1 MSPRGQPPG
10 EAGAGRLGPVTS
22 QPARTTRGATA
33 LALGGAVSIGAMTAI
48 QARVNGQLGVRLDNG
63 ILAGFVSFAVGLVL
77 LCFPVL
83 LTGSGRAALGRLWRG
98 VRTRHVP
105 WWMLVGGACGALTVS
120 TQGLVAGILG
130 VALFTVGVVAGQT
143 LHSLLLDRTGIGPAG
158 VVAITPGRILGG
170 LFALV
175 AVGVS
180 LSGDVLSRAPLWML
194 VLPFLTGAGIAFQ
207 SAVNGRLGQRIASP
221 LGATFMSFIGGVIV
235 LALCAGTSILVT
247 GPPAPFPSALSGD
260 VWLYLGGLLGAVYI
274 LLGVV
279 IVARTG
285 VLLMGLGAVLG
296 QLVVSVLIDV
306 IWPPAAG
313 PAPWQV
319 AVMVLAAVL
328 SVLVALPWR
337 IHRRPRIGH
346 GSGAH

>member
-1 MSPRGQPPG
+1 M
-10 EAGAGRLGPVTS
+10 
-22 QPARTTRGATA
+22 
-33 LALGGAVSIGAMTAI
+33 LALGGAVAIGAMTAI
-48 QARVNGQLGVRLDNG
+48 QARVNGQLGVRVDNG
-63 ILAGFVSFAVGLVL
+63 ILAGWVSFAVGLL
-77 LCFPVL
+77 LLSFPVL
-83 LTGSGRAALGRLWRG
+83 LRGAGRAALGRVWRG
-98 VRTRHVP
+98 VRTGRVP
-105 WWMLVGGACGALTVS
+105 WWMLLGGACGALTVS

-143 LHSLLLDRTGIGPAG
+143 LHGLLLDRVGFGPAG
-158 VVAITPGRILGG
+158 VVAITPGRLIGG
-170 LFALV
+170 LCALV
-175 AVGVS
+175 AVGFS
-180 LSGDVLSRAPLWML
+180 LGGDVLAHAPLWML

-221 LGATFMSFIGGVIV
+221 LGATYMSFLGGVVV
-235 LALCAGTSILVT
+235 LSISVGVSLLAP
-247 GPPAPFPSALSGD
+247 GPFPTAFPGD
-260 VWLYLGGLLGAVYI
+260 LWLYLGGLLGATYI

-313 PAPWQV
+313 PAVWQV
-319 AVMVLAAVL
+319 VGMVLAAGL

-337 IHRRPRIGH
+337 RRGHAPRRAAVAVQAGRAPRIGPGGRG
-346 GSGAH
+346 GSGSGV

>member
-1 MSPRGQPPG
+1 MTDPQTSG
-10 EAGAGRLGPVTS
+10 GRRASLL
-22 QPARTTRGATA
+22 A
-33 LALGGAVSIGAMTAI
+33 LAGAVSIGAMTAI
-48 QARVNGQLGVRLDNG
+48 QARVNGQLGVRIDNG

-77 LCFPVL
+77 LCVPVL
-83 LTGSGRAALGRLWRG
+83 LTRSGRAGLGRLWSG
-98 VRTRHVP
+98 IRTRRVP

-120 TQGLVAGILG
+120 TQGLVAGVLG

-143 LHSLLLDRTGIGPAG
+143 LHGLLLDRLGFGPAG
-158 VVAITPGRILGG
+158 VVAVTPGRLLGG
-170 LFALV
+170 LCALV

-180 LSGDVLSRAPLWML
+180 LGGDVLARAPLWML
-194 VLPFLTGAGIAFQ
+194 VLPLLTGAGIAFQ

-221 LGATFMSFIGGVIV
+221 LGATFMSFVGGVAV
-235 LALCAGTSILVT
+235 LAIAAIASMLVT
-247 GPPAPFPSALSGD
+247 GPPAAFPAAFPGNL
-260 VWLYLGGLLGAVYI
+260 WLYLGGLLGASYI

-296 QLVVSVLIDV
+296 QLVVSVLIDAL
-306 IWPPAAG
+306 WPPASG
-313 PAPWQV
+313 PAAWQV

-337 IHRRPRIGH
+337 TRAHR
-346 GSGAH
+346 GAAPLADPLSPAGR

>member
-1 MSPRGQPPG
+1 M
-10 EAGAGRLGPVTS
+10 
-22 QPARTTRGATA
+22 TA
-33 LALGGAVSIGAMTAI
+33 PTPKQRRGGAVLAIGGAVAIGAMTAI

-63 ILAGFVSFAVGLVL
+63 ILAGWVSFAVGLL
-77 LCFPVL
+77 LLSFPVL
-83 LTGSGRAALGRLWRG
+83 LTRSGRAALGRLWRG
-98 VRTRHVP
+98 IRSGGVP
-105 WWMLVGGACGALTVS
+105 WWMLLGGACGALTVS
-120 TQGLVAGILG
+120 TQGLVAGVLG

-143 LHSLLLDRTGIGPAG
+143 LHGLLLDRAGFGPAG
-158 VVAITPGRILGG
+158 IVAITPGRLLGG
-170 LFALV
+170 ACALV

-180 LSGDVLSRAPLWML
+180 LGGDVLSRAPLWML

-221 LGATFMSFIGGVIV
+221 LGATYMSFLGGVLV
-235 LALCAGTSILVT
+235 LSVSVGVSLLVT
-247 GPPAPFPSALSGD
+247 GAPEPFPTGFPGD
-260 VWLYLGGLLGAVYI
+260 LWLYLGGMLGALYI

-296 QLVVSVLIDV
+296 QLVVSVLIDLV
-306 IWPPAAG
+306 WPPPAG
-313 PAPWQV
+313 PAVWQV

-337 IHRRPRIGH
+337 SRGRVR
-346 GSGAH
+346 SASRSS

>member
-1 MSPRGQPPG
+1 MNARPTPPPRG
-10 EAGAGRLGPVTS
+10 R
-22 QPARTTRGATA
+22 TA
-33 LALGGAVSIGAMTAI
+33 LALGGAVAIGAMTAI

-63 ILAGFVSFAVGLVL
+63 ILAGWVSFAVGLVL
-77 LCFPVL
+77 LSVPVL
-83 LTGSGRAALGRLWRG
+83 LSRAGRAALSRVGTG
-98 VRTRHVP
+98 VRSGHVP

-143 LHSLLLDRTGIGPAG
+143 LHGLLLDRVGFGPAG
-158 VVAITPGRILGG
+158 VVAVTPGRLLGG
-170 LFALV
+170 LCALA
-175 AVGVS
+175 AVGFS
-180 LSGDVLSRAPLWML
+180 LGGDVLAQAPWWML
-194 VLPFLTGAGIAFQ
+194 VLPLLTGAGIAFQ

-221 LGATFMSFIGGVIV
+221 LGATYVSFVGGVLV
-235 LALCAGTSILVT
+235 LSVSVGVSLLV
-247 GPPAPFPSALSGD
+247 GGAPEPLPTAFPGD
-260 VWLYLGGLLGAVYI
+260 LWLYLGGLLGAAYI

-296 QLVVSVLIDV
+296 QLVVSVLIDA

-313 PAPWQV
+313 PAAWQV
-319 AVMVLAAVL
+319 VGMVCAAVL

-337 IHRRPRIGH
+337 SRARTRSPRRDRRSRENRRSRT
-346 GSGAH
+346 GSA

>member
-1 MSPRGQPPG
+1 M
-10 EAGAGRLGPVTS
+10 
-22 QPARTTRGATA
+22 
-33 LALGGAVSIGAMTAI
+33 ALGGAVSIGAMTAI

-63 ILAGFVSFAVGLVL
+63 ILAGWVSFAVGLVL
-77 LCFPVL
+77 LSFPVL
-83 LTGSGRAALGRLWRG
+83 LTRRGRAVLGRLWRG
-98 VRTRHVP
+98 IRTGHVP
-105 WWMLVGGACGALTVS
+105 WWMLLGGACGALTVS

-143 LHSLLLDRTGIGPAG
+143 LHGLLLDRAGLGPAG
-158 VVAITPGRILGG
+158 VVAITPGRLFGG
-170 LFALV
+170 LFALI

-180 LSGDVLSRAPLWML
+180 IGGDVLARAPLWML

-221 LGATFMSFIGGVIV
+221 LGATYMSFLGGVLV
-235 LALCAGTSILVT
+235 LSISAGLSLLVK
-247 GPPAPFPSALSGD
+247 GSPRPFPTGFSGD
-260 VWLYLGGLLGAVYI
+260 LWLYLGGLLGAAYI

-296 QLVVSVLIDV
+296 QLTVSVLIDA

-319 AVMVLAAVL
+319 ALMVLAAVL

-337 IHRRPRIGH
+337 SRRPVSSASRP
-346 GSGAH
+346 S